1 MRLKPIYLVLTLAL
15 LNLAA
20 VHGGRMLLALYALKL
35 GAQPFAVGVLASAF
49 SVVPLLLSWLV
60 GRLADRFG
68 SRWLLTFAGIGI
80 ACGMLVPYFVPS
92 MPALYVAS
100 ATMGVSLTAQ
110 AISTQNLI
118 GSLGHAD
125 QRARDFSNFAMV
137 AAVATSVGPMLSGF
151 SIDHMGFGYACLNLV
166 GLALV
171 SVVLLGIGGGVLP
184 GGNRHAARAGSFK
197 DMLADPNLMRVLASS
212 SLVMLGTDLFQF
224 YLPIYGHGIG
234 LSASAIGVILASFA
248 VAAFA
253 VRLFM
258 PRLIALS
265 NEETVLFYSFGLAV
279 VGFAL
284 IPFFQSA
291 VVLCGISLV
300 LGLGLGCGAPITM
313 ALTYSQSPQGRSGE
327 ALGLRFAANHLARVI
342 GPLLAGSIGSAFGLI
357 PVFLMNALLMAS
369 GSLISRSGASR
380 RKPREP

>member
-1 MRLKPIYLVLTLAL
+1 MRLKPIYLVLALAL

-20 VHGGRMLLALYALKL
+20 VHGGRVLLALYALKL
-35 GAQPFAVGVLASAF
+35 GAEPFAVGVLASAF

-60 GRLADRFG
+60 GRLADRLG

-80 ACGMLVPYFVPS
+80 ACGMLVPYFAPS

-100 ATMGVSLTAQ
+100 AMIGLSLTVQ

-137 AAVATSVGPMLSGF
+137 AAVATSTGPMLTGF
-151 SIDHMGFGYACLNLV
+151 SIDHLGFEYACLNLV
-166 GLALV
+166 AMALV
-171 SVVLLGIGGGVLP
+171 SVAMLGIGGGVLP
-184 GGNRHAARAGSFK
+184 GGNRQAARTGSVK
-197 DMLADPNLMRVLASS
+197 DMLADPKVMRVLASS

-234 LSASAIGVILASFA
+234 LSASAIGVILGSFA

-253 VRLFM
+253 VRVIM
-258 PRLIALS
+258 PRLVELS
-265 NEETVLFYSFGLAV
+265 NEETVLSYSFVLAAI
-279 VGFAL
+279 GFVL
-284 IPFFQSA
+284 VPFFQSA
-291 VVLCGISLV
+291 VVLCGIALL
-300 LGLGLGCGAPITM
+300 LGLGMGCGAPITM

-327 ALGLRFAANHLARVI
+327 ALGLRFSANHLARVI

-357 PVFLMNALLMAS
+357 PVFLMNALMMVS
-369 GSLISRSGASR
+369 GSLISRGGASR
-380 RKPREP
+380 RGPREL